1 MEEVANISNMPDTVF
16 KHFFTKKDRLFV
28 NRAKECAYDTCHKK
42 ISEKYINASLNN
54 FKKGI
59 IYFSKGDVIG
69 FVVWKEKLEEMP
81 TSIQMLASMENERR
95 NYKPEKYIE
104 ITLLCAKPNI
114 YRLGSHILYDVNQYC
129 LENKIELIELYP
141 ADADLIQFYNKNGYK
156 INSTRAPRSSVNI
169 IRMYKTVSPILVQK
183 TNKTR
188 KHRLAHVSR
197 LSQNRKIKYYNTL
210 LHEHLQNDHNYEILD
225 KIFTSKSDTSNT

>member
-1 MEEVANISNMPDTVF
+1 MKNITNMPDGVF
-16 KHFFTKKDRLFV
+16 KHFFTKKERHLV
-28 NRAKECAYDTCHKK
+28 NRAKECAYETCHKK

-81 TSIQMLASMENERR
+81 ISYQMLESMKNERI
-95 NYKPEKYIE
+95 NYKANTNME

-114 YRLGSHILYDVNQYC
+114 HRLGSHILYDVNQYC
-129 LENKIELIELYP
+129 LENNISLIELYP
-141 ADADLIQFYNKNGYK
+141 ADAELIQFYNKNGYK
-156 INSTRAPRSSVNI
+156 INSTRAPRSSINI
-169 IRMYKTVSPILVQK
+169 IRMYKFASPIQIKK

-188 KHRLAHVSR
+188 RRRPVLK
-197 LSQNRKIKYYNTL
+197 LSQPKKIEYYNTL

-225 KIFTSKSDTSNT
+225 TIFNNTSENSDV

>member
-1 MEEVANISNMPDTVF
+1 MEEVSNITNMPEGVF
-16 KHFFTKKDRLFV
+16 KHFFTKKDRHLV
-28 NRAKECAYDTCHKK
+28 NRAKECAHETCHKK

-59 IYFSKGDVIG
+59 LYFSKGDVIG

-81 TSIQMLASMENERR
+81 TGLQMLESMENERK
-95 NYKPEKYIE
+95 NYKAELYME

-114 YRLGSHILYDVNQYC
+114 HRLGSHILYDVNQYC
-129 LENKIELIELYP
+129 LENNIRLIELYP

-169 IRMYKTVSPILVQK
+169 IRMYKITAPIHVKK

-188 KHRLAHVSR
+188 KRRLVSK
-197 LSQNRKIKYYNTL
+197 LSQPKRIEFYNTL

-225 KIFTSKSDTSNT
+225 KVFNYTSENSNT